1 MMRTR
6 SLTPDAA
13 TAVAAPLVAPL
24 ATLPPA
30 CLARV
35 VLANEAATALSPF
48 IEADREQAVADL
60 AAANH
65 FVPLTGVS
73 VPGPY
78 VLHLSIRDG
87 RLVFDIHDRDD
98 TPIVAIGLV
107 LGPFR
112 RLVKDYQLL
121 VDSHIKAVEEGRE
134 ARIQAIDMGRRALH
148 NEGADLMQQ
157 RLAGKIDIDFDT
169 ARRLFTLV
177 CVLHQKVSAR

>member
-1 MMRTR
+1 MTGI
-6 SLTPDAA
+6 
-13 TAVAAPLVAPL
+13 AVTTSRLD
-24 ATLPPA
+24 
-30 CLARV
+30 RV
-35 VLANEAATALSPF
+35 ILDGDSPNNLSPF

-65 FVPLTGVS
+65 FAPLIGTDN
-73 VPGPY
+73 PGPY
-78 VLHLSIRDG
+78 ALHLSIQEG
-87 RLVFDIHDRDD
+87 RLIFDIRNADGGRL
-98 TPIVAIGLV
+98 TAIGLA

-134 ARIQAIDMGRRALH
+134 QRIQAIDMGRRGLH
-148 NEGADLMQQ
+148 NEGAELMTQ

-177 CVLHQKVSAR
+177 CVLHQRVSSR